1 MKVGRFLYAWCLLI
15 WAILL
20 ITSLQHARSV
30 YRYMAPLDLSRWI
43 HFLAYMAVVALPIA
57 VWIRK
62 RSIVLSFIAPILS
75 IAVEA
80 TQAGIP
86 LPALRMQTIPAD
98 LFGIGAGILLGLNI
112 RMLHRSTRQPITS
125 DLESSSSSAF

>member
-1 MKVGRFLYAWCLLI
+1 MKIGRFLYIWCLLI

-20 ITSLQHARSV
+20 VSSLQHARSV
-30 YRYMAPLDLSRWI
+30 YQYIAPLDLSRWI
-43 HFLAYMAVVALPIA
+43 HFLAYAAVVALPIA
-57 VWIRK
+57 AWVRK
-62 RSIVLSFIAPILS
+62 KSILLSFIAPILS
-75 IAVEA
+75 IAIEA

-112 RMLHRSTRQPITS
+112 RMMHRSTRQPITS
-125 DLESSSSSAF
+125 DLESSRSSAF